1 MKRLISCAAAI
12 GLVAV
17 IIGLA
22 AYFLAG
28 GAKPAKKLMRNH
40 PYTFGTEK
48 SLGSEKKESYVQDD
62 GCVYI
67 AYPKTK
73 NTVTDQTIKAYID
86 TAKQQF
92 EVFMEEELQK
102 EEPKIPRL
110 IFDYKTQKNESY
122 SALTCF
128 YQISALDKNGK
139 GEPTISKEITY
150 YIGAENNILDLDGM
164 LGENSEQK
172 INLML
177 KSSDM
182 TTEDMECFTIEGD
195 KLTLRWADSQK
206 EFSVKAVERAG
217 LIDPTKPMVALT
229 FDDGP
234 GKYSRKFADLLA
246 EYNGHATFFVLGV
259 NVPTYS
265 ESLKYVYEMGNE
277 IGSHTQ
283 SHKNLNKLSTNA
295 VKEELDDAAD
305 AIYQAI
311 GSYPALVRTPFG
323 NANSQVMKIID
334 GPMIKWSVDTMD
346 WKSRNAQAVKTE
358 LVENVKDGDIVLLHE
373 IYESSY
379 EGLKLAM
386 DELAAKG
393 YQFVTVSELM
403 RYRGVEPEM
412 KHYTAF
418 YPQD

>member
-1 MKRLISCAAAI
+1 
-12 GLVAV
+12 
-17 IIGLA
+17 
-22 AYFLAG
+22 
-28 GAKPAKKLMRNH
+28 
-40 PYTFGTEK
+40 
-48 SLGSEKKESYVQDD
+48 
-62 GCVYI
+62 
-67 AYPKTK
+67 
-73 NTVTDQTIKAYID
+73 
-86 TAKQQF
+86 
-92 EVFMEEELQK
+92 
-102 EEPKIPRL
+102 
-110 IFDYKTQKNESY
+110 
-122 SALTCF
+122 
-128 YQISALDKNGK
+128 
-139 GEPTISKEITY
+139 
-150 YIGAENNILDLDGM
+150 
-164 LGENSEQK
+164 
-172 INLML
+172 
-177 KSSDM
+177 
-182 TTEDMECFTIEGD
+182 
-195 KLTLRWADSQK
+195 
-206 EFSVKAVERAG
+206 
-217 LIDPTKPMVALT
+217 
-229 FDDGP
+229 
-234 GKYSRKFADLLA
+234 
-246 EYNGHATFFVLGV
+246 
-259 NVPTYS
+259 
-265 ESLKYVYEMGNE
+265 MGNE